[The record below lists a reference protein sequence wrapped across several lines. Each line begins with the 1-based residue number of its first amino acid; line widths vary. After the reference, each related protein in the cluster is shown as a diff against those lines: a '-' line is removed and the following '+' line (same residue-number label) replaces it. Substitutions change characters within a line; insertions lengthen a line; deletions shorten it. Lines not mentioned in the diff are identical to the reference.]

1 MKVVD
6 NNLLI
11 EFSDQYCNFQINEK
25 DSPKLTKIFK
35 RKNLILK
42 GVTQK
47 YMFFLDLKNE
57 LKIKSFA
64 QVERFQFDE
73 HLDQIIKLIITEHEG
88 YNIDQIEVVG
98 DYKPGEAY
106 DCTCYVKASREFRT
120 VILAYNLEDSFLITK
135 LENDHLILRNFK
147 FNSKKNIIIYDEI
160 KKKIQI
166 FNPNLDLLKE
176 TEILDGYGC
185 FKNFFIG
192 FDDFINFYEYI

>member
-1 MKVVD
+1 M
-6 NNLLI
+6 
-11 EFSDQYCNFQINEK
+11 
-25 DSPKLTKIFK
+25 
-35 RKNLILK
+35 
-42 GVTQK
+42 
-47 YMFFLDLKNE
+47 
-57 LKIKSFA
+57 KIKSFA

-73 HLDQIIKLIITEHEG
+73 HLDQIIKLVITEHEG

-106 DCTCYVKASREFRT
+106 DCICYVKASREFRT

-160 KKKIQI
+160 KNKIQI
-166 FNPNLDLLKE
+166 LNPNLDLLKE

-192 FDDFINFYEYI
+192 FDDLINFYEYI